1 MKKQFL
7 RVKQIADQTF
17 LRAERTEVL
26 TEDLVSAEKRVEL
39 IKHSCQNTAKKT
51 AACLQTGG
59 TDVSVPEKRM
69 KKLREVVLSQCMYEN
84 SGALGETSILGII
97 FGKGSSLQE
106 QLGRKLL
113 QYEINVEDHL
123 LSPIGE
129 FLENDVRNISKLR
142 KHLNKLTLN
151 MDSTRSRYQTAIRH
165 SQQQTGGGLNTAT
178 AKADVL
184 REELED
190 ASMKVEQCK
199 DTLAAEMF
207 AFLKREPEI
216 AQLFVDWYRYQAD
229 YHRTALS
236 ILEEWIPLLENDI
249 RNFNQKPVYGTP
261 LIEHLRVTNR
271 EIALVI
277 EICVCCLLEYGMD
290 EEGLFRIG
298 GSVSK
303 VKKLKNSFDAGIVVD
318 MSEYSRDPH
327 TVAGA
332 LKSYLRELPEPLLT
346 FDLYDEWMNAAKT
359 TDSEMKIQA
368 LQLVLQQLPEA
379 YYKNLRYIIKF
390 LAKLATRAE
399 VNKMSPQNIAI
410 VIAPNLIWNS
420 EQDSLQLGMNMS
432 VANFHSIIVEYLV
445 NHADQFFPGETR
457 FYVSTSNLDRSDC
470 SGSTGDSEPE
480 GSSPESLTSS
490 PVCNSPK
497 PIHRPGKKQAPPA
510 PGGQPKDKPR
520 ISEKS
525 LSQSFPFDACEETS
539 SVYFGVSD
547 STEKHSK
554 YDKIDKQSSAFSQNV
569 IGTSEKPDRLTILQ
583 SHENLTGISMEKC
596 PVVKPEKP
604 ERPEKSNKYLYSTNS
619 LDRKN
624 MTKRGEKPPT
634 APRFS
639 KLSSHIEKP
648 NVPPPG
654 IPVRNHAS
662 SVERPSVPPP
672 QVPSKSDVLL
682 KSIGSSETVKEVV
695 LPGSIMRNT
704 ESSSFKLSVPDIETN
719 NLCVLEPMV
728 LSGDD
733 SGGGGEGTEE
743 SNEIPRMQTS
753 NGESEFICKESS
765 GNGRKNPQTF
775 SPFEP
780 ECSVKQDKW
789 NFLTFQTIEKPPER
803 PPRTIPLPVETG
815 HKDNDLADESS
826 SESFEEVKPCVHLT
840 RKDQPPE
847 RPPRTIAPLSIHL
860 DPELSVKQPSDK
872 EYCTVIPVGGL
883 GTTTE
888 PFYLN
893 TINSQPTRPQPPPI
907 RPRASGVTEDNHL

>member
-1 MKKQFL
+1 
-7 RVKQIADQTF
+7 
-17 LRAERTEVL
+17 
-26 TEDLVSAEKRVEL
+26 
-39 IKHSCQNTAKKT
+39 
-51 AACLQTGG
+51 
-59 TDVSVPEKRM
+59 M
-69 KKLREVVLSQCMYEN
+69 KKLREIVLSQCMYEN

-106 QLGRKLL
+106 QLGRKLM

-129 FLENDVRNISKLR
+129 LLENDIRNISKLR
-142 KHLNKLTLN
+142 KNLNKLTLN
-151 MDSTRSRYQTAIRH
+151 MDSTRSRYQAAIRH
-165 SQQQTGGGLNTAT
+165 SQQQTGGGLNITT

-190 ASMKVEQCK
+190 VSMKVEQCK

-216 AQLFVDWYRYQAD
+216 AQLFVDWYRYQAN
-229 YHRTALS
+229 YHRTVLAT
-236 ILEEWIPLLENDI
+236 LEEWIPLLENDI
-249 RNFNQKPVYGTP
+249 KNFNHKPVYGTP

-277 EICVCCLLEYGMD
+277 EICVCCLLENGMD
-290 EEGLFRIG
+290 EEGIFRIG

-359 TDSEMKIQA
+359 ADSEMKIQA
-368 LQLVLQQLPEA
+368 LQVVLQQLPEA
-379 YYKNLRYIIKF
+379 YYKNLRYVIKF
-390 LAKLATRAE
+390 LAKLANRAE

-445 NHADQFFPGETR
+445 THADHFFPGESD
-457 FYVSTSNLDRSDC
+457 FYVSTSNLDQ
-470 SGSTGDSEPE
+470 SGCLGIAKDYELE
-480 GSSPESLTSS
+480 QGGSYPESLTAS
-490 PVCNSPK
+490 PVGNSPK
-497 PIHRPGKKQAPPA
+497 PVHRPGKKQAPPA
-510 PGGQPKDKPR
+510 PGDQSKDKPR

-525 LSQSFPFDACEETS
+525 LSQSFSSDNCEENS
-539 SVYFGVSD
+539 SVNLGVSD
-547 STEKHSK
+547 SSEKHSK
-554 YDKIDKQSSAFSQNV
+554 CDKIDEQSSALPHSV
-569 IGTSEKPDRLTILQ
+569 IKTSEKPNQLTILQ
-583 SHENLTGISMEKC
+583 SHENLTGVYQEKF
-596 PVVKPEKP
+596 PVVKPEKH
-604 ERPEKSNKYLYSTNS
+604 EHTEKPNKYLYSTNS

-624 MTKRGEKPPT
+624 VKKRGERPPT

-672 QVPSKSDVLL
+672 QIPSKSNVLL
-682 KSIGSSETVKEVV
+682 KPVESFETVKEFV
-695 LPGSIMRNT
+695 LPGSIEGT
-704 ESSSFKLSVPDIETN
+704 IESSSFKLPVPDTETK
-719 NLCVLEPMV
+719 NLSVLEPIV
-728 LSGDD
+728 V

-743 SNEIPRMQTS
+743 SS
-753 NGESEFICKESS
+753 NDESEFICKQSS
-765 GNGRKNPQTF
+765 GNGKKSPQSFSTF
-775 SPFEP
+775 GLG
-780 ECSVKQDKW
+780 CSVKQDKW
-789 NFLTFQTIEKPPER
+789 NFLTFQSIETPPER
-803 PPRTIPLPVETG
+803 PPRTIPFPVETG
-815 HKDNDLADESS
+815 HKDNDLANESS
-826 SESFEEVKPCVHLT
+826 SESFEETKACACLSQ
-840 RKDQPPE
+840 KDQPPE
-847 RPPRTIAPLSIHL
+847 RPPRTIAPLSIQL
-860 DPELSVKQPSDK
+860 DSELSVKHPCDK
-872 EYCTVIPVGGL
+872 QYCTVIQVGGL
-883 GTTTE
+883 GTITE

-893 TINSQPTRPQPPPI
+893 TINSQPIHPQLPPPLPL
-907 RPRASGVTEDNHL
+907 RPRVSGVTEDNHV